1 MKNSE
6 IPKEG
11 QIRPHKDLQ
20 HLKMKEENVI
30 ETQIDPVKAALHQD
44 QVDDPLR
51 GGKNHQVDD
60 LLRDVEHHQGQA
72 SDHPKRGEA
81 ERFLE
86 FHPSAPPHQR
96 EVATRVNL
104 NLTINIRSMVAV
116 LLTVFIF
123 VTKKQQ
129 DFYR

>member
-11 QIRPHKDLQ
+11 QIKPHKDLH
-20 HLKMKEENVI
+20 HLKMKGENVI

-51 GGKNHQVDD
+51 GGK
-60 LLRDVEHHQGQA
+60 HHQGQVDDPLRDG
-72 SDHPKRGEA
+72 DHHQGQVRDRPKRSEA

-86 FHPSAPPHQR
+86 FHPSAPPHR
-96 EVATRVNL
+96 PEVATRVNL
-104 NLTINIRSMVAV
+104 NLTVNIRSMVAV
-116 LLTVFIF
+116 L
-123 VTKKQQ
+123 
-129 DFYR
+129 

>member
-1 MKNSE
+1 MKWGLQTKTLNCSKPWFMKNSE

-51 GGKNHQVDD
+51 GGKHHQRQVDD
-60 LLRDVEHHQGQA
+60 PLRDGEHHQG
-72 SDHPKRGEA
+72 R
-81 ERFLE
+81 
-86 FHPSAPPHQR
+86 
-96 EVATRVNL
+96 VA
-104 NLTINIRSMVAV
+104 
-116 LLTVFIF
+116 
-123 VTKKQQ
+123 
-129 DFYR
+129 